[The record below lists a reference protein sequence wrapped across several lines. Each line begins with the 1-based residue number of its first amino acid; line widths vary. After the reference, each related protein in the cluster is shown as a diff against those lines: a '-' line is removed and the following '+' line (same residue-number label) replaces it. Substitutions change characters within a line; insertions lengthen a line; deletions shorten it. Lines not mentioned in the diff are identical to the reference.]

1 MTGTGQDAETGATTG
16 RFVGEWPTDPAL
28 DGVLDEAPELLGSL
42 ADEFAPTADTLSTPQ
57 AYWIALN
64 GWITDRLSGPIL
76 EGATSADE
84 LSRQAWTV
92 FVSAYWGGMELR
104 TNWGM
109 PPAMERLGIQLAPP
123 FAEPLQGLG
132 AQLAARFTALQG
144 SDDDCLRYVE
154 ELLHDGTGTGAIW
167 NTAYNAGCQV
177 VKTEDP
183 PIGQRRPHRRPRPG
197 VVRINPR
204 DFMRVD
210 YEMPT
215 PEYLKVWRS
224 AFERAVTASP
234 ERYEAVIAGEAGQEG
249 LREIWARGVT
259 FGNTSWGDGAN
270 DGWTDEYFDES
281 LHWSTVVN
289 LGLEAIS
296 HASFVAVIDRDADAA
311 RRAIMG
317 NTIYVGMGTGWLLG
331 FLDLDGR
338 FPELTPA

>member
-1 MTGTGQDAETGATTG
+1 
-16 RFVGEWPTDPAL
+16 L
-28 DGVLDEAPELLGSL
+28 
-42 ADEFAPTADTLSTPQ
+42 
-57 AYWIALN
+57 
-64 GWITDRLSGPIL
+64 
-76 EGATSADE
+76 
-84 LSRQAWTV
+84 
-92 FVSAYWGGMELR
+92 
-104 TNWGM
+104 
-109 PPAMERLGIQLAPP
+109 
-123 FAEPLQGLG
+123 
-132 AQLAARFTALQG
+132 
-144 SDDDCLRYVE
+144 
-154 ELLHDGTGTGAIW
+154 W

-197 VVRINPR
+197 VVRINTR

-210 YEMPT
+210 YELPT

-224 AFERAVTASP
+224 AFERTVTSSP
-234 ERYEAVIAGEAGQEG
+234 EQYEAVIAGRPDQED

-270 DGWTDEYFDES
+270 DGWTNEYFDES

-296 HASFVAVIDRDADAA
+296 HASFVAVIDGDAETA

-338 FPELTPA
+338 FPELATA